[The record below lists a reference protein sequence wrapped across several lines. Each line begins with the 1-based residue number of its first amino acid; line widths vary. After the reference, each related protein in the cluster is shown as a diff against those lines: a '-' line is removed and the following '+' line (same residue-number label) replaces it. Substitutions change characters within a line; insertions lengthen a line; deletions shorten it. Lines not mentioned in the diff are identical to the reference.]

1 MVRSSSNTSSLSLS
15 GLGDSMWNVR
25 TRETEGEL
33 DDPLKPESTSVLL
46 CMILKDGHF
55 VALQKHNKVTHSG
68 GGVEGVTLRD
78 SSKGAL
84 LLHNQTEISKEK
96 LPPLQITIAGEL
108 EREKSP

>member
-1 MVRSSSNTSSLSLS
+1 M
-15 GLGDSMWNVR
+15 
-25 TRETEGEL
+25 
-33 DDPLKPESTSVLL
+33 LL

-55 VALQKHNKVTHSG
+55 VALQEHNQITHSG

-96 LPPLQITIAGEL
+96 LPPL
-108 EREKSP
+108 